1 MAVEPARGLTADLPR
16 TLVINPATDPGL
28 TILWR
33 GRLASCNY
41 ACGYC
46 PFAKRKDSRAALAED
61 RAQLERF
68 VAWVAMCDR
77 PVSILFT
84 PWGEALIRRHYR
96 VAMTQLS
103 RMPQVRRVAAQ
114 TNLSSP
120 LGWVSACDR
129 ECFALWCTYHPG
141 EVARDTFLTRCRELD
156 ARGVRYSVGIVGL
169 KEHFDEIE
177 AMRRALNPR
186 VYLWIN
192 AYKRQKDYYARA
204 DIDRLAAIDPLFEL
218 NNQIWNSAGRS
229 CRAGHTAIT
238 VDGDGTARRC
248 HFIKEPI
255 GNIYAPDFNDALM
268 PRVCTG
274 TVCRCHIG
282 YVHMDDLDL
291 YTVFGRGV
299 LERIPDGPVTRDD
312 ARLRIATFAAGGPV
326 SADPA
331 N

>member
-1 MAVEPARGLTADLPR
+1 MAIEPATDPVA
-16 TLVINPATDPGL
+16 DPGL

-33 GRLASCNY
+33 GPLASCNY

-46 PFAKRKDSRAALAED
+46 PFAKRKDSRTALAQD

-68 VAWVAMCDR
+68 VAWVAARNR

-96 VAMTQLS
+96 TAMTRLS
-103 RMPQVRRVAAQ
+103 HMPQVRRVAAQ
-114 TNLSSP
+114 TNLSFS
-120 LGWVSACDR
+120 LGWLSACNR
-129 ECFALWCTYHPG
+129 KRLALWCTYHPG
-141 EVARDTFLTRCRELD
+141 EVARDRFLARCRDLD
-156 ARGVRYSVGIVGL
+156 AHGVRYSVGIVGL

-177 AMRRALNPR
+177 AVRHALDPK

-192 AYKRQKDYYARA
+192 AYKRQEGYYAPA
-204 DIDRLAAIDPLFEL
+204 DVDRLAAVDPLFEL
-218 NNQIWNSAGRS
+218 NNQVWRSEGRS

-255 GNIYAPDFNDALM
+255 GNIYAPDFEEKLT
-268 PRVCTG
+268 PRACTG

-291 YTVFGRGV
+291 YALFGSGV
-299 LERIPDGPVTRDD
+299 LERIPHGQVDRDD
-312 ARLRIATFAAGGPV
+312 ARLRIAAFAAGHDRDD
-326 SADPA
+326 SL
-331 N
+331 